1 MPRYFVPVRAAGV
14 WEGPARGSEQR
25 RRTISP
31 RMHMQSTVSLSIDLE
46 QLVADRYTYNY
57 V

>member
-14 WEGPARGSEQR
+14 WEGPARGSEKAHNFSSHAHAKHCKL
-25 RRTISP
+25 I
-31 RMHMQSTVSLSIDLE
+31 LE

-57 V
+57 VCN